1 MQLTRRTGLA
11 AAAALLAV
19 GVLVPGLQRAST
31 ALPTAASSGTTAQL
45 AVPPAAPQTDLADST
60 TQAVQR
66 DLRLSPEEYAA
77 RSAAASRAGEV
88 STALQGD
95 PGFSHVSLAEG
106 RIVVWGSGTRVEQE
120 ARRAGAEV
128 RGPLNTEPRQALLQ
142 AFSDQVGP
150 ERLAGLQEGADG
162 SVTVTVTGEP
172 TAPGSRGRTPVD
184 FARQRN
190 VQVATGEVYR
200 PNAGPVRGGE
210 GFTAYPDGNWSPGA
224 RCTTGLTFV
233 GPDNRPRM
241 VSSGHC
247 TDLGNFNRA
256 HQLGDRGTS
265 LGVLEAWQ
273 FGGGTDLSIWKDPG
287 TTLLAE
293 VATYGGA
300 PQPVSG
306 RANPVV
312 GMDVCVAGATTMELR
327 CGKITSVGGANVQAG
342 GNGQGVQWVEGF
354 AMDIQTMVGD
364 SGAPVMAGS
373 RAVGLVTSG
382 GTSAGGTTYVTNLNW
397 AEGRGLRLL
406 TNAAPNFPVVGAI
419 AAKWNALGGL
429 NGFLG
434 QPLAPEGCGLKD
446 GGCWQPF
453 AGGKIHWSPKTG
465 AFFTRGLIQQLWE
478 QLGWENGVL
487 GYPTTDEN
495 CGLKDGGCW
504 QGFQGGTVHWS
515 AKSGANFTRG
525 LIQQRWSSLGW
536 ENGVLGYPTTGENCG
551 LRNGGCWQGFQGGS
565 VYWSPNTGAHFIRGA
580 IRDRYGSVGWEG
592 GQLGFPRTDELCG
605 LRDGGCWQQFE
616 GGRIYWSPGTGAQPV
631 WGAIGI
637 YWDANGI
644 ENGRFGY
651 PAAGESCGG
660 GGCSQRFQGGTIT
673 WHPVNGTRG

>member
-1 MQLTRRTGLA
+1 
-11 AAAALLAV
+11 
-19 GVLVPGLQRAST
+19 
-31 ALPTAASSGTTAQL
+31 
-45 AVPPAAPQTDLADST
+45 
-60 TQAVQR
+60 
-66 DLRLSPEEYAA
+66 
-77 RSAAASRAGEV
+77 
-88 STALQGD
+88 
-95 PGFSHVSLAEG
+95 
-106 RIVVWGSGTRVEQE
+106 
-120 ARRAGAEV
+120 
-128 RGPLNTEPRQALLQ
+128 
-142 AFSDQVGP
+142 
-150 ERLAGLQEGADG
+150 
-162 SVTVTVTGEP
+162 
-172 TAPGSRGRTPVD
+172 
-184 FARQRN
+184 
-190 VQVATGEVYR
+190 
-200 PNAGPVRGGE
+200 
-210 GFTAYPDGNWSPGA
+210 
-224 RCTTGLTFV
+224 
-233 GPDNRPRM
+233 
-241 VSSGHC
+241 
-247 TDLGNFNRA
+247 
-256 HQLGDRGTS
+256 
-265 LGVLEAWQ
+265 
-273 FGGGTDLSIWKDPG
+273 
-287 TTLLAE
+287 
-293 VATYGGA
+293 
-300 PQPVSG
+300 
-306 RANPVV
+306 
-312 GMDVCVAGATTMELR
+312 
-327 CGKITSVGGANVQAG
+327 
-342 GNGQGVQWVEGF
+342 
-354 AMDIQTMVGD
+354 MDIQTMVGD

-397 AEGRGLRLL
+397 VEGRGLRLL

-465 AFFTRGLIQQLWE
+465 AFFTRGLIQQRWE

-504 QGFQGGTVHWS
+504 QGFQGG
-515 AKSGANFTRG
+515 
-525 LIQQRWSSLGW
+525 
-536 ENGVLGYPTTGENCG
+536 
-551 LRNGGCWQGFQGGS
+551 S
-565 VYWSPNTGAHFIRGA
+565 VYWAPNTGAHFIRGA